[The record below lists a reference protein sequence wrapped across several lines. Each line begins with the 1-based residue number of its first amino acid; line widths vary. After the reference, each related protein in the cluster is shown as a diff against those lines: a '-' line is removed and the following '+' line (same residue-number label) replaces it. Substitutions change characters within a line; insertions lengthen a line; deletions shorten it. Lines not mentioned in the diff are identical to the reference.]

1 MAFLDGVRANHEIG
15 EDAAGAGNAVPPS
28 AHGVSQESQ
37 ARRAPDNLVELP
49 INRNPRVLEESV
61 QKRFIPIRKG
71 QQFSEDRSRDS

>member
-28 AHGVSQESQ
+28 AHRVSQESQ
-37 ARRAPDNLVELP
+37 APRAADKLVELP
-49 INRNPRVLEESV
+49 INRNPGVWKESV